1 VTQIPPD
8 QFGEYVEAEVQRLLA
23 EDTAVA
29 EQGIT
34 VTRREHTLVLTGEV
48 ETPARRDQIL
58 HLLAEHLPGVAVRAE
73 IGIIR
78 AEPPV
83 GAEEIS

>member
-1 VTQIPPD
+1 VIQVPSD
-8 QFGEYVEAEVQRLLA
+8 QHGEYLEAEIQRLLA

-34 VTRREHTLVLTGEV
+34 VTRRERTLVLTGEV

-58 HLLAEHLPGVAVRAE
+58 HLLADRFPGVALRAE
-73 IGIIR
+73 IGITR

-83 GAEEIS
+83 EAEEIS

>member
-1 VTQIPPD
+1 MTQIPSD
-8 QFGEYVEAEVQRLLA
+8 QLGDYVEAEIQRLLA

-34 VTRREHTLVLTGEV
+34 VTRREHMLVLTGEV
-48 ETPARRDQIL
+48 ETPARREQIL
-58 HLLAEHLPGVAVRAE
+58 HLLAEHFPGVALRAE

-83 GAEEIS
+83 DAEEIS

>member
-1 VTQIPPD
+1 MTQVPSE
-8 QFGEYVEAEVQRLLA
+8 QLGEYVEAEIQRLLA

-34 VTRREHTLVLTGEV
+34 VTRREHTLVLTGAV

-58 HLLAEHLPGVAVRAE
+58 HLLAERFPGAALRAE
-73 IGIIR
+73 IGITR
-78 AEPPV
+78 AEPPAD
-83 GAEEIS
+83 AEEIT